1 MARWPNVEAHL
12 PNNYFIPHSGAY
24 SQNPNRSRLYALFF
38 IYINNIII
46 YNALMNEFEEIL
58 TLSHHAYF
66 IHHNEGVAYRLK
78 DFLFKKFK
86 IQQKQNPDF
95 FHEVFITLSI
105 DNSRKLK
112 ELHTGRS
119 FIEDSKRVFIIES
132 NSITHE
138 AQNALLKIF
147 EEPNENSLFFLIMP
161 SIEILLPTLKSR
173 LFVIKKNHSE
183 GDTDLIKQGKEF
195 LNMNIGEKISFVNE
209 LAKDIS
215 DEKKTKTDAIAF
227 LSSLEKVIYENIDF
241 NKITNEQ
248 KQSLNAILKA
258 RDYMNDRSPSIK
270 QLLEFVAVSV

>member
-1 MARWPNVEAHL
+1 
-12 PNNYFIPHSGAY
+12 
-24 SQNPNRSRLYALFF
+24 
-38 IYINNIII
+38 
-46 YNALMNEFEEIL
+46 MNEFEEIL
-58 TLSHHAYF
+58 ALSHHAYF
-66 IHHNEGVAYRLK
+66 IHHNEGVAHRLK

-119 FIEDSKRVFIIES
+119 FIEDNKRVFIIES

-173 LFVIKKNHSE
+173 LFIIKKNHSE

-241 NKITNEQ
+241 SKITNEQ
-248 KQSLNAILKA
+248 KQGLNAILKA